1 MNAPAALRRR
11 LEYAGPALFSY
22 GFRPFFLGAAAWA
35 ALAIAL
41 WLPQCFGHLKLPTA
55 FGPLDWHI
63 HEMIYGYVAAAVAGF
78 LLTAIPNWTGRL
90 PVNGYP
96 LAALFAL
103 WLLGRIAIAGSAICG
118 VLLAAVVDVS
128 FLLVFA
134 AVAFGEIV
142 AGRNWRNLR
151 VLIVLG
157 VLIAGN
163 IVFHAEVIRSGSAD
177 YGIRIGI
184 GALIGL
190 IMLVGGRIVPSFTH
204 NWLVRNNPGRLPQPF
219 SRFDG
224 ATIGASALA
233 LVCWIAL
240 PQFIVSGI
248 LLIIAGLL
256 QTVRHVR
263 WAGDR
268 TLADRLVLVLHVAYA
283 FVPLGFL
290 LVGAAVLW
298 PAIFPTSAGLHAWM
312 AGAVGLMT
320 LAVMTRASLGHT
332 GQELVASLPT
342 QIDLSL
348 RIHRRAGPHHR
359 GIRAVA
365 RASSHRR
372 GGLDPRLRRFCRL
385 FWSPVDGAAAGMERK
400 NLGAEVF
407 RVTRPI
413 PKIADKGLRRPVDF
427 NSIEF
432 RVCGATFDVSRR
444 ARQSMP
450 L

>member
-22 GFRPFFLGAAAWA
+22 GFRPFFLGAAIWA

-41 WLPQCFGHLKLPTA
+41 WLPQYFGHLKLPTA

-103 WLLGRIAIAGSAICG
+103 WLLGRVAIAGSAIWG
-118 VLLAAVVDVS
+118 LLLAAAVDVA
-128 FLLVFA
+128 FLFIFA
-134 AVAFGEIV
+134 TVAIREIV

-151 VLIVLG
+151 VLIVLA

-163 IVFHAEVIRSGSAD
+163 VVFHAEVIRDGGAE

-184 GALIGL
+184 AALIGL
-190 IMLVGGRIVPSFTH
+190 IMLVGGRIVPSFTR
-204 NWLVRNNPGRLPQPF
+204 NWLARNNPGRLPQPF

-233 LVCWIAL
+233 LICWIAL
-240 PQFIVSGI
+240 PQSIVSGV

-256 QTVRHVR
+256 QTIRHVR

-268 TLADRLVLVLHVAYA
+268 TLADRLVLVLHIAYA

-290 LVGAAVLW
+290 LIGAAVIW
-298 PAIFPTSAGLHAWM
+298 PAIFPTSAGLHAWT

-332 GQELVASLPT
+332 GQELIASLPT
-342 QIDLSL
+342 QLIYLCAFVAAL
-348 RIHRRAGPHHR
+348 ARIIAAFEPSRALLH
-359 GIRAVA
+359 IAAVA
-365 RASSHRR
+365 WILAF
-372 GGLDPRLRRFCRL
+372 GGFAVVFGRLL
-385 FWSPVDGAAAGMERK
+385 IG
-400 NLGAEVF
+400 
-407 RVTRPI
+407 RPPI
-413 PKIADKGLRRPVDF
+413 WDNRP
-427 NSIEF
+427 
-432 RVCGATFDVSRR
+432 
-444 ARQSMP
+444 
-450 L
+450 